1 MLAVRNRAI
10 DGKGLSPS
18 RFAVLPAATGAF
30 TSRLSTGRSP
40 FPLLDMT
47 TTATGPPCIG
57 LFLSRSFRKHN
68 PSFFRRFFV
77 RSETVSSSRPATV
90 ASRRAQELSRLV
102 ASSATTRRAAL
113 TVPSTAAPSNAVGA
127 RSARRRLEGSS
138 RSSADLSR
146 HNLVC
151 GGSKDPNHDAVIRIG
166 CEAPKRRGPILCYG
180 VISHGVHRAT
190 ATSNRHRRPVT
201 SGRGGPKLLGAFC
214 VSSLRGA
221 QNDAVRHDTLPHEP
235 PQGDQKLTRQGH
247 DHSLATA
254 AGVLG
259 ASSEP
264 LRQGAVLLE
273 HEKSPRQLDHA
284 PPNPGIAGPRQPLL
298 AALLPALVG
307 RAS

>member
-1 MLAVRNRAI
+1 M
-10 DGKGLSPS
+10 
-18 RFAVLPAATGAF
+18 
-30 TSRLSTGRSP
+30 
-40 FPLLDMT
+40 
-47 TTATGPPCIG
+47 
-57 LFLSRSFRKHN
+57 
-68 PSFFRRFFV
+68 
-77 RSETVSSSRPATV
+77 
-90 ASRRAQELSRLV
+90 
-102 ASSATTRRAAL
+102 

-254 AGVLG
+254 TGVFGAG
-259 ASSEP
+259 SKP
-264 LRQGAVLLE
+264 LRLRGWHCAGRTATPWNATHSTLPTG
-273 HEKSPRQLDHA
+273 SPRLRIRDSLRRGLQHRTVMLSEIRRLFAELHHQERAQLFTDGRREFPSSVA
-284 PPNPGIAGPRQPLL
+284 TWTRS
-298 AALLPALVG
+298 AAAAT
-307 RAS
+307 R